1 MEVDTGRRRRLSFVV
16 SYNLDMPTDLGVL
29 TSMITPAVLISACA
43 GLILSTS
50 VRLGR
55 VVDRVRALSEK
66 FEELSQRTPADVVLY
81 EERLELTFTQL
92 DWLTSRARY
101 LQRAMTTF
109 YLSLGLFVATSVAIG
124 ISAAADGGHL
134 SNLPVIF
141 GMVGVG
147 LLFLGTIL
155 LGFEATL
162 ALRSIHAEMDFLWML
177 GKHHAPKPLRDRL
190 PSRRAWLE
198 RFR

>member
-1 MEVDTGRRRRLSFVV
+1 M

-55 VVDRVRALSEK
+55 VVDRVRSLSEK

-92 DWLTSRARY
+92 DWLTSRARH

>member
-1 MEVDTGRRRRLSFVV
+1 
-16 SYNLDMPTDLGVL
+16 MPADLGVL

-55 VVDRVRALSEK
+55 VIDRVRTLSEK
-66 FEELSQRTPADVVLY
+66 FEEMTRKPPEEFVLY
-81 EERLELTFTQL
+81 EDRLALTFTQL
-92 DWLTSRARY
+92 DWLTSRARH

-124 ISAAADGGHL
+124 ITAAAGGQFAAVPVVL
-134 SNLPVIF
+134 SMI
-141 GMVGVG
+141 GVG
-147 LLFLGTIL
+147 LLFFGTIL

-162 ALRSIHAEMDFLWML
+162 ALKSIHAEMDFLWKL
-177 GKHHAPKPLRDRL
+177 GKHHAPVQLRQRI
-190 PSRRAWLE
+190 PSRHAWLE
-198 RFR
+198 RFK